1 MVPVSKSRYV
11 AESSYGEVD
20 TNGRRKDPQLKAVAR
35 KYWHA
40 KLDLLTV
47 SVLVMLQRQ
56 KIALILALKL
66 RIELISPEL
75 ASCSPAI

>member
-1 MVPVSKSRYV
+1 M

-35 KYWHA
+35 KDWHA

-47 SVLVMLQRQ
+47 SVLVLLQRQ
-56 KIALILALKL
+56 KIALILVLKTSDRVNFPRVGL
-66 RIELISPEL
+66 MLTCNINM
-75 ASCSPAI
+75 